1 MDYLQKPE
9 LRFDL
14 PTPKKKP
21 KNKKPDFFSRPLV
34 LIILIS
40 FLVGAISGVASSLIV
55 NGLIRIS
62 GETEFSDETNGQT
75 NALQPVIIP
84 KLPEEK
90 IKYIDEDSLVTNM
103 VKKASPAVVSIVV
116 TREISKY
123 VIENQ
128 PLDPF
133 FEGLPGFEFKI
144 PQYKELP
151 EKEKQQVGHGTGFII
166 SSDGL
171 ILTNKHVVYEKTAE
185 YSVITNEGKTLPA
198 KILATDPFNDIAV
211 MKIEG
216 SKLPYLA
223 LGDSDKIK
231 IGQTVIAIGYALG
244 EFRNTITKGVISG
257 MGRKITAGGGGQT
270 EQLEDVIQT
279 DAAINPGNSGG
290 PLLNLR
296 GEVIGINTAIS
307 NQGQLIG
314 FAIPINTAKYVAE
327 SVKKTGKIIRPFL
340 GVRYI
345 IINETIAKAEK
356 LPVDY
361 GALLVRGD
369 QQTDF
374 AVTPGSAADKA
385 GLVENDIILEFNG
398 QKITQDNSL
407 IKMIQKYKPGDE
419 ITLKVLLKGKE
430 KIIKVVL
437 GENTE

>member
-1 MDYLQKPE
+1 MEYLQNPNLLPSLPE
-9 LRFDL
+9 PSRS
-14 PTPKKKP
+14 KKRKKMNLT
-21 KNKKPDFFSRPLV
+21 KNT
-34 LIILIS
+34 IILIVAIA

-55 NGLIRIS
+55 NGLIQIS
-62 GETEFSDETNGQT
+62 GETTELINQPGQ
-75 NALQPVIIP
+75 PIVMP
-84 KLPEEK
+84 KLPAEK
-90 IKYIDEDSLVTNM
+90 TRFVDEDSVVTEM
-103 VKKASPAVVSIVV
+103 VKRASPAVVSIMV
-116 TREISKY
+116 TEEIPVY
-123 VIENQ
+123 TIQN
-128 PLDPF
+128 PLGDF
-133 FEGLPGFEFKI
+133 FQGFPEFQI
-144 PQYKELP
+144 PQP
-151 EKEKQQVGHGTGFII
+151 TPQPGTQQKEKQQVSRGTGFII
-166 SSDGL
+166 SPDGF
-171 ILTNKHVVYEKTAE
+171 ILTNKHVVSDKNGE
-185 YSVITNEGKTLPA
+185 YSVITSDGKTLSA
-198 KILATDPFNDIAV
+198 KVLAADSLNDLAV

-231 IGQTVIAIGYALG
+231 IGQTVVAIGFALG
-244 EFRNTITKGVISG
+244 EFRNTVTKGVISG

-270 EQLEDVIQT
+270 EQLENVIQT

-327 SVKKTGKIIRPFL
+327 SVKKTGKIVRPFL

-361 GALLVRGD
+361 GALIVRGD

-407 IKMIQKYKPGDE
+407 IKMIQKYKSGDE
-419 ITLKVLLKGKE
+419 VTLRVLSKGKE
-430 KIIKVVL
+430 KTVKIVL
-437 GENTE
+437 GENEE